1 MTEYQHKFFNAAAAT
16 AEKIWR
22 PGGGQTIVSAAYYL
36 FRNHREFWCGS
47 MPDIETDAE
56 FRTGLIRALKLR
68 KRGIRYI
75 N

>member
-1 MTEYQHKFFNAAAAT
+1 MTDYEQSFFDAAAAA
-16 AEKIWR
+16 AERIWR
-22 PGGGQTIVSAAYYL
+22 PGDRRTIVAVARRL

-47 MPDIETDAE
+47 MPDIADDAE

-75 N
+75 C